1 MSKTAKILLT
11 VAATIA
17 VLILG
22 SGLVLATTVV
32 RAGMMTVRVQEP
44 GKTVNLHIPAAV
56 AYLGLDLLP
65 LLDDRVNAEI
75 RADLGEMR
83 PAVAAA
89 LRDLESAPDAVL
101 VDVQDGRDHM
111 RIAKRDRTL
120 QISVVDRD
128 GRYEI
133 TLPEGILGKVADTLR

>member
-32 RAGMMTVRVQEP
+32 RAGMMTVRIHEP
-44 GKTVNLHIPAAV
+44 GQTVSLHVPAAL

-65 LLDDRVNAEI
+65 LLDDRVGAEI

-83 PAVAAA
+83 PALAAA

-101 VDVQDGRDHM
+101 VDVQDGRDRV
-111 RIAKRDRTL
+111 RITKRDRTL
-120 QISVVDRD
+120 QISVVDQG